1 MQDQINGCVK
11 YLYLY
16 TNSMKMKYL
25 YFLLLVLPLSLFAQP
40 NTEIFL
46 FDLNSDDGKFE
57 LSNMR
62 NVSNNDGYDNQ
73 PSFLDNNTILYAG
86 TRNGQTDIVK
96 YNINYDSKIFINHT
110 EGGEYSPL
118 KIPNQNA
125 VSAIRLDP
133 DGKQFLYKYNLKN
146 GESEVLIDDVIIGY
160 HVWFNNNT
168 IVSSVLED
176 SGLSLYTNSAKE
188 NKSYLQQKNIGRSL
202 HKIPNTDLV
211 SYISKEDTNVWEIK
225 SLNPITGVTKSIA
238 ATIDKAEDMCWLP
251 NGTIIMGKDN
261 KIYTYTPNKSVDW
274 REVASLKNNT
284 IKNISRLAVSPDG
297 KKIVIVGELIKKEEP
312 IDPNKKL
319 EPKLENIAWIV
330 GNWKGEAFGGLTEEN
345 WSEPSGDSM
354 MATFKLIIDKKVSFY
369 EIEIIREVENSLILQ
384 LKHFNNDLKGWE
396 TKDETVNFPLIEI
409 TSNKVTFEGMVFE
422 KISDTEMNVYVDIHN
437 KDGSVENVKFNY
449 TKN

>member
-1 MQDQINGCVK
+1 MKCYYVFVILLTSLIG
-11 YLYLY
+11 Y
-16 TNSMKMKYL
+16 T
-25 YFLLLVLPLSLFAQP
+25 QP

-46 FDLNSDDGKFE
+46 FDLNSDNGKFE
-57 LSNMR
+57 LSNMK

-110 EGGEYSPL
+110 DGGEYSPL

-160 HVWFNNNT
+160 HVWFNDNT

-176 SGLSLYTNSAKE
+176 GGLSLYTNNAKE
-188 NKSYLQQKNIGRSL
+188 NKSYVQQKKIGRSL
-202 HKIPNTDLV
+202 HNIPNSELV

-284 IKNISRLAVSPDG
+284 IKNISRLAISPDG
-297 KKIVIVGELIKKEEP
+297 RKIAIVGEFISKEEP
-312 IDPNKKL
+312 IAPNKKL
-319 EPKLENIAWIV
+319 EPKLENIAWIS
-330 GNWKGEAFGGLTEEN
+330 GTWHGEAFGGVTEEI
-345 WSEPSGDSM
+345 WSKPSGGSM
-354 MATFKLIIDKKVSFY
+354 MATFKLINNGKVSFY

-396 TKDETVNFPLIEI
+396 TKDETIDFPLKEI
-409 TSNKVTFEGMVFE
+409 TPNKVVFEGMTFE
-422 KISDTEMNVYVDIHN
+422 KISDKEMNVYVDIE
-437 KDGSVENVKFNY
+437 ENGTIETVKFNY
-449 TKN
+449 KKK